1 MITSD
6 NLFRL
11 FYLIHLAAILEPETQ
26 VRGVV
31 VVLDFENL
39 GMRQIAALNPS
50 FSMKLLTFIQ
60 VRTEPSEV
68 QYSVFKS
75 SNNLNSLALCL
86 YSLECMLCSCGQ
98 TRWQFSTFWSE
109 EMCKVK
115 YTNIYA
121 FLFHFRF
128 STLTVYFR
136 MKTTMS

>member
-68 QYSVFKS
+68 QFSVLKS
-75 SNNLNSLALCL
+75 YNNIINSLALCL
-86 YSLECMLCSCGQ
+86 YSLEVMLCSCGQ
-98 TRWQFSTFWSE
+98 TRWQFSTFWLE

-115 YTNIYA
+115 NTNIYA
-121 FLFHFRF
+121 FFISLP
-128 STLTVYFR
+128 S
-136 MKTTMS
+136 

>member
-68 QYSVFKS
+68 QYSVLKS
-75 SNNLNSLALCL
+75 YNNLNGLALCL

-98 TRWQFSTFWSE
+98 TRWQFSKLWSE
-109 EMCKVK
+109 KMCKVK
-115 YTNIYA
+115 NTNIYA
-121 FLFHFRF
+121 FFISLL
-128 STLTVYFR
+128 S
-136 MKTTMS
+136 

>member
-31 VVLDFENL
+31 VVLDFESL

-60 VRTEPSEV
+60 VRTEPSE
-68 QYSVFKS
+68 
-75 SNNLNSLALCL
+75 
-86 YSLECMLCSCGQ
+86 
-98 TRWQFSTFWSE
+98 
-109 EMCKVK
+109 
-115 YTNIYA
+115 
-121 FLFHFRF
+121 
-128 STLTVYFR
+128 
-136 MKTTMS
+136 